1 MNFITRTRILNSKF
15 AEIDD
20 AKEKLLQAKNDVEER
35 LWRNIICLAELDLTL
50 LEIK

>member
-15 AEIDD
+15 AEIDN
-20 AKEKLLQAKNDVEER
+20 AKEKLLQAESDAEER
-35 LWRNIICLAELDLTL
+35 LWRKIIYLAELDLAL